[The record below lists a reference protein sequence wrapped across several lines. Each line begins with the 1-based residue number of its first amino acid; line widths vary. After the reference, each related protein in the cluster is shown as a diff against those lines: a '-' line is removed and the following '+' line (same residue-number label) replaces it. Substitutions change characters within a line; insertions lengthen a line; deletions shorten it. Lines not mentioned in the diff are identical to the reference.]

1 MSTNTPMWVE
11 TLSSL
16 ASQSQSEQTEQKVP
30 ANFIRATQQS
40 FAFAATQVLILL
52 ISNYKKKFMD
62 FLKELYK
69 IYELKKCAAF
79 YHSYVQNIAY
89 KDI

>member
-1 MSTNTPMWVE
+1 VSTNTPMWVE

-40 FAFAATQVLILL
+40 FAFAATQVLTLP
-52 ISNYKKKFMD
+52 ISNYKKNLWIVRSNFIKFTNENNVQRSTILMC
-62 FLKELYK
+62 K
-69 IYELKKCAAF
+69 ILHK
-79 YHSYVQNIAY
+79 I
-89 KDI
+89 